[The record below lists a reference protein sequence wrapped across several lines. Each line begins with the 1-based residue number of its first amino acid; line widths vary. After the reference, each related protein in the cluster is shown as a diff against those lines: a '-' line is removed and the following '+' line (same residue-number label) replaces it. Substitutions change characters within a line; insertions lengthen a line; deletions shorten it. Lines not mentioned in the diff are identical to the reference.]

1 MRKLIAGLALGLDA
15 AITDKFA
22 LRHATLKTGKVIL
35 SPGKQR
41 QRDLVAIIE
50 KQLAPLRYVDVQAGA
65 PPAERVRAI
74 NEFIDER
81 WTAVP
86 KTYEGTRAQVMAAV
100 MADGGVPAIAGWNV
114 TQHVRFAPR
123 SFAHMSPEEVR
134 QHLLSL
140 QIAPEEDRYAGYY
153 ATIKGNDVAH
163 LDGKVLRGK
172 PTATHDGTIRGGTE
186 IRSRAHLKRVMKERG
201 YEVWDKGWQR
211 ETDRIETRKQQERK
225 ERFDLIK
232 EKADKALPRLL
243 GEL

>member
-15 AITDKFA
+15 ALTDKFA
-22 LRHATLKTGKVIL
+22 LRHATLKTGSVVIFP
-35 SPGKQR
+35 SKQR
-41 QRDLVAIIE
+41 QRDLAAIIE
-50 KQLAPLRYVDVQAGA
+50 KQLAAPRYVDVAAEA

-74 NEFIDER
+74 NAFIEER

-86 KTYEGTRAQVMAAV
+86 KAYQGTRAEVMAAV
-100 MADGGVPAIAGWNV
+100 MADGGVPAIAGWKV
-114 TQHVRFAPR
+114 TQHVRYAGR
-123 SFAHMSPEEVR
+123 SFATMSPAEV
-134 QHLLSL
+134 QEHLLSL

-172 PTATHDGTIRGGTE
+172 ATATHDGVIRGGTE

-201 YEVWDKGWQR
+201 YGVWDKGWQR
-211 ETDRIETRKQQERK
+211 ETDRIESRKQQERK
-225 ERFDLIK
+225 ERFDVIK
-232 EKADKALPRLL
+232 EKADKSLPRLL